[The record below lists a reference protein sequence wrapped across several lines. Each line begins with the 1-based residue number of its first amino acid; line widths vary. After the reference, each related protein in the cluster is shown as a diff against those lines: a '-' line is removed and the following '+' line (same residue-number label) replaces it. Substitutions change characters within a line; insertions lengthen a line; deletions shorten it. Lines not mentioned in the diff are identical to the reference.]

1 MQIRT
6 VMASL
11 ALDQSNEACLAVA
24 GDLAGRFGARVIG
37 IAASDVRPPLYFTEG
52 EYAEKLLADERAVIE
67 ARLSELET
75 IFRAA
80 LVKRAKTLEWRASLQ
95 FPTAYIVDEARAADL
110 VICARPTQPNFDSY
124 SFADP
129 NDIVMQAGRP
139 VLVIPPTARHLDL
152 RRVLVAWKNTKEAR
166 RAVFDA
172 LPLLAQA
179 KDVTVVEII
188 EEGDRRTNALPSVK
202 DVTSWLDTHGI
213 PAEVIVAD
221 REGDVGSQLE
231 DVAADVGATLI
242 VAGAYGHSRFREW
255 IMGGMTRH
263 LMTQSNRCVLLSR

>member
-11 ALDQSNEACLAVA
+11 ALDQSNDACLAVA
-24 GDLAGRFGARVIG
+24 GDIAERFEARVIG

-52 EYAEKLLADERAVIE
+52 DYAEKLLADERAVIE
-67 ARLSELET
+67 TRLSELET
-75 IFRAA
+75 AFRAS
-80 LVKRAKTLEWRASLQ
+80 LDKRAKALAWRSSLQ
-95 FPTAYIVDEARAADL
+95 FPTTYIVDESRAADL
-110 VICARPTQPNFDSY
+110 VICTRPTEPNSDSY

-139 VLVIPPTARHLDL
+139 VLVVPSAARHLDL
-152 RRVLVAWKNTKEAR
+152 RRVLVAWKNTREAR

-172 LPLLAQA
+172 LPLLARA
-179 KDVTVVEII
+179 RDVTVVEII
-188 EEGDRRTNALPSVK
+188 EDGDRRANALPSVK
-202 DVTSWLDTHGI
+202 DVASWLDTHGV

-221 REGDVGSQLE
+221 REGDVGAQLE
-231 DVAADVGATLI
+231 DVAADVGATLV

-263 LMTQSNRCVLLSR
+263 LMTQSSRCVLLSR

>member
-11 ALDQSNEACLAVA
+11 ALDQPNEACLVVA
-24 GDLAGRFGARVIG
+24 GDIAERFGAGAIG
-37 IAASDVRPPLYFTEG
+37 IAASDLRPPLYYAEG
-52 EYAEKLLADERAVIE
+52 EYAEKLFAEEQAVIE
-67 ARLSELET
+67 SRLAELET
-75 IFRAA
+75 VYRAS
-80 LVKRAKTLEWRASLQ
+80 LGKRAKTVEWRSSLQ
-95 FPTAYIVDEARAADL
+95 FPTTYIVDQARAADL
-110 VICARPTQPNFDSY
+110 VVCGQPSTPSIDSY

-139 VLVIPPTARHLDL
+139 VLVVPPAVRQLDL
-152 RRVLVAWKNTKEAR
+152 RSVLVAWKNTKEAR

-179 KDVTVVEII
+179 KNVTIVEII
-188 EEGDRRTNALPSVK
+188 EEGGPRADALPSVK
-202 DVTSWLDTHGI
+202 DVASWLLSHDVT
-213 PAEVIVAD
+213 AEVIVAD
-221 REGDVGSQLE
+221 REGDATSQLE
-231 DVAADVGATLI
+231 EVAADVGATLV

-263 LMTQSNRCVLLSR
+263 LMTQSARCVLLSR